1 MRLVA
6 TLAFMPALGGCFLT
20 ADKLDPALDVPA
32 KYRLAGRSAH
42 AALPKLDWWKSY
54 RSAELTDL
62 MEQAQTAN
70 LDIAAAIARIVQ
82 ADGQA
87 RVAGAA
93 LLPNINGSGTG
104 YSKGQ
109 CADNGIARAG
119 NVIDLD
125 RVRGDVAG
133 DPLVVPHRK
142 PACSARHY

>member
-1 MRLVA
+1 MVKPRRVLPRGRRAPSMRLVA

-93 LLPNINGSGTG
+93 LLPNINGSGTDTRSRPSAATG
-104 YSKGQ
+104 T
-109 CADNGIARAG
+109 NGG
-119 NVIDLD
+119 SVTD
-125 RVRGDVAG
+125 RTV
-133 DPLVVPHRK
+133 
-142 PACSARHY
+142 YT